1 MFFIHCLNFAAFSES
16 DDPHVPFIYDDVSSL
31 ITSLMRLIFKADK
44 VDEAAVRNLIEF
56 DFTLNYNWHLLNS
69 INIGCAAANW
79 IVDLNPIQ
87 NGGAKAPLPVFPC
100 DFYKRRS

>member
-1 MFFIHCLNFAAFSES
+1 
-16 DDPHVPFIYDDVSSL
+16 
-31 ITSLMRLIFKADK
+31 MRLIFKADK

-79 IVDLNPIQ
+79 IVDINPIQ
-87 NGGAKAPLPVFPC
+87 NGGAKAPYQFFPVTSTNVGVSPKNFLTLQFNP
-100 DFYKRRS
+100 FATLV